1 MLSAILNLAPLQ
13 GASFYRDVFR
23 DFLSIHFG
31 IVIRFLRSTNCT
43 VYGDSGWI
51 MVTKFNGTGAG
62 GRHKTGHCG
71 GQRQEFCS
79 ETGFEALI

>member
-43 VYGDSGWI
+43 VYGDQSLE
-51 MVTKFNGTGAG
+51 TPDTAG
-62 GRHKTGHCG
+62 R
-71 GQRQEFCS
+71 QRSEFCS
-79 ETGFEALI
+79 ETEFKALV